1 MTTHTLDN
9 ALAEEAAKDLLGVY
23 RRPGGWATGG
33 FRSKLIEAWNVADN
47 GNHARLS
54 MAFPELGFVIELF
67 QGGFYELVQNIAEG
81 SLAASDVRRG
91 LGTLSR
97 AASELDNKN

>member
-1 MTTHTLDN
+1 MTTSTLDN
-9 ALAEEAAKDLLGVY
+9 TLAEEAAKDLLGVY

-33 FRSKLIEAWNVADN
+33 FRTKLIEAWNVADN

-54 MAFPELGFVIELF
+54 KAFPELGFVIELH
-67 QGGFYELVQNIAEG
+67 QAGFHELVQNIAEG

-91 LGTLSR
+91 LHTLNR
-97 AASELDNKN
+97 AITEPVDKN